1 MLTLARGH
9 ICLTLEGQGC
19 LSQKLPFSVSM
30 SADPSKNPDQK
41 ELVSRSTKKRQTNSI
56 LFLFKKKLEFLSD
69 FHLVHITIYLVQKK
83 REIHH
88 FLSITEQNR

>member
-9 ICLTLEGQGC
+9 ICPTLEGQGC

-56 LFLFKKKLEFLSD
+56 LFLFLKKLEFLSD
-69 FHLVHITIYLVQKK
+69 FHLYIKK
-83 REIHH
+83 GTKKGGGNTL
-88 FLSITEQNR
+88 FFVNNGTKSLD